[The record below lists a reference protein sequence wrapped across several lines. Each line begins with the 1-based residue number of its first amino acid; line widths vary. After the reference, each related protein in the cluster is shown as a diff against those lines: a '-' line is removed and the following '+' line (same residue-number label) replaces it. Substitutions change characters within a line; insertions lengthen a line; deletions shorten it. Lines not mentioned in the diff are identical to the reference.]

1 MFQVFKRTKK
11 IGTKPPPKSKKPGL
25 PLSYNDGVT
34 ICQEPSYPK
43 PPRPGE
49 KSILKSGHYKIIDV
63 KYECYDELKKVGF
76 NKMYLLKDMI
86 TGTTKWI
93 EAFKLCEIIKDRNIK
108 IIF

>member
-11 IGTKPPPKSKKPGL
+11 IGTNPPPKSKKPGL

-49 KSILKSGHYKIIDV
+49 KSILKSGHYKIIDA
-63 KYECYDELKKVGF
+63 KCEYYDTLR
-76 NKMYLLKDMI
+76 KMYLLKDMI
-86 TGTTKWI
+86 TGATKWI
-93 EAFKLCEIIKDRNIK
+93 DEFKLCEIIKDRNIK